1 MNIFTKE
8 LLVSM
13 LIIVLFYLIIKKNN
27 IIIINPTKDQMDN
40 VSYYADDI
48 NDIDFIFKNNLSE
61 SNSNNTE
68 YY

>member
-1 MNIFTKE
+1 MFKKE
-8 LLVSM
+8 LLVSI
-13 LIIVLFYLIIKKNN
+13 LIIFLFYLIIKNN

-48 NDIDFIFKNNLSE
+48 NDIDFSFKDNLSESE

-68 YY
+68 SN

>member
-1 MNIFTKE
+1 MFKKE
-8 LLVSM
+8 LLVSI
-13 LIIVLFYLIIKKNN
+13 LIIFLFYLIIKKNN

-48 NDIDFIFKNNLSE
+48 NDIDFSFKDNLSESE

-68 YY
+68 SN